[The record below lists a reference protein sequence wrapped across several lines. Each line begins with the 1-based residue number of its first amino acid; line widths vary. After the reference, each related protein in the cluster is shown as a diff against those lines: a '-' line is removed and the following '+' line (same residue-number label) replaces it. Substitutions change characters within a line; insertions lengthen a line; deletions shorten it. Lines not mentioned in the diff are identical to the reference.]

1 MTTSAPSSPR
11 TGCNFSLAAFE
22 TAVRSDSETLGLLY
36 TGSLGSGA
44 TDPYSDLDID
54 VWVTAEAFAHVDDK
68 LHEVVAALGT
78 IQFIYSRGPAFVTA
92 FVGPDFQRVDLHL
105 HGPTDR
111 KAFADYAGGRVVK
124 DMRGMLTRM
133 VERAPVT
140 PHAPSWEAARAEIEE
155 AIDSVMYAT
164 LHNARGEH
172 WSAASEITARI
183 SRLYTL
189 LASLRG
195 RTTHGLRHVTATLT
209 QGEQEMLARAWPTCV
224 EQAEVRRAAAEL
236 WNWATY
242 VWREVERALGQS
254 LEIELDEHEM
264 LQAVDAFYSIRMVS

>member
-1 MTTSAPSSPR
+1 MTTSALNSPR

-22 TAVRSDSETLGLLY
+22 TTVQTDSEILGLLY

-54 VWVTAEAFAHVDDK
+54 VWVTAEAFTRVDAK
-68 LHEVVAALGT
+68 LREVVAVLGT

-92 FVGPDFQRVDLHL
+92 FVGPDYQRVDLHL

-111 KAFADYAGGRVVK
+111 KTFADYAHGCVVK
-124 DMRGMLTRM
+124 DTRGMLTRM
-133 VERAPVT
+133 VDRAPL
-140 PHAPSWEAARAEIEE
+140 PPIAASWEAARAEIEE
-155 AIDSVMYAT
+155 SIDSMMYAT

-172 WSAASEITARI
+172 WSAASEIMEKV

-195 RTTHGLRHVTATLT
+195 RATHGLRYVTDTLT
-209 QGEQEMLARAWPTCV
+209 QEEQEMLVHAWPTRV
-224 EQAEVRRAAAEL
+224 ERTEVRRAAAEL
-236 WNWATY
+236 WKWTEY
-242 VWREVERALGQS
+242 VWREVERALRRS
-254 LEIELDEHEM
+254 LEIKLDEHEM
-264 LQAVDAFYSIRMVS
+264 LQAVDAFSSIRAVS

>member
-1 MTTSAPSSPR
+1 MTTSAPRSPR

-22 TAVRSDSETLGLLY
+22 TAVRSDSEILGLLY
-36 TGSLGSGA
+36 TGSLGSGE

-54 VWVTAEAFAHVDDK
+54 VWVTAGAFAHVDAK

-78 IQFIYSRGPAFVTA
+78 IQFNYSRGPAFVTA

-111 KAFADYAGGRVVK
+111 KTFADYADGCVVK
-124 DMRGMLTRM
+124 DTRGMLTRM
-133 VERAPVT
+133 VERAPIT
-140 PHAPSWEAARAEIEE
+140 PNAPSWEAARVEIEE
-155 AIDSVMYAT
+155 TIDSVMFAT

-172 WSAASEITARI
+172 WSAAAEITGRI

-195 RTTHGLRHVTATLT
+195 RATHGLRYVTATLSPE
-209 QGEQEMLARAWPTCV
+209 EQEMLAHAWPTCV
-224 EQAEVRRAAAEL
+224 ERAEVRRAAAEL
-236 WNWATY
+236 WSWAKY
-242 VWREVERALGQS
+242 VWREVELDLGRS
-254 LEIELDEHEM
+254 LEIKLDEHEM
-264 LQAVDAFYSIRMVS
+264 LQAVDAFYSIRTVS